1 MSTMTL
7 KSLVDKLA
15 PNCKSLLESSAAL
28 CNSRSHFSVE
38 IQHWLA
44 VMVDE
49 PNGDLSLIADQFGIE
64 MAELKN
70 ELHQALEQFKTGNSN
85 TPGLSPHLV
94 ALLRSAWLAAT
105 IEFDDHQIQSVHLVY
120 ALLKDETMGTL
131 VVRGAGQLERID
143 PSELLFAWPTI
154 SEQGSPEQT
163 ATPGTVNSTQG
174 NGTVNHQTL
183 AQYTIDLTEQAKAGG
198 IDPILG
204 RDSEIRQMI
213 DILTR
218 RRQNNPILTGE
229 AGVGKTAVVEGLAQ
243 RIVLGDV
250 PESLI
255 NVSIRVL
262 DLALLQA
269 GAGVKGEFENRL
281 KSIIKEVKQSPTP
294 IILFIDEA
302 HTLIGSGGQAG
313 QNDAAN
319 LIKPALARGELR
331 TIAATTWAE
340 YKKYFEKD
348 AALTRRFQVVKV
360 EEPDE
365 ATAVVMLR
373 GLLPVMEAH
382 HNVTITDKALH
393 AAVTLSNRYINGRQ
407 LPDKAVALL
416 DTACARVAMSQVGTP
431 GKVEDLDRQR
441 QQLSDEMAVLAKEEI
456 TGDDHSARL
465 ESLRNRLV
473 QVESQYNE
481 MENQWRDES
490 NLVQQAKAMST
501 KLVSASEA
509 ESLDLEKARLK
520 EIKSVLGEN
529 SEPMVFL
536 QVDEVLV
543 AEVISD
549 WTGIPLGR
557 MQSDEIKTILSLN
570 DRMKERVIGQD
581 HALDLMGKVVQTARA
596 QLSDERKP
604 DGVFLLT
611 GPSGVGKTESAL
623 ALAEQVYGSED
634 NVTIIN
640 MSEFKEEHKVSLLVG
655 SPPGYVGF
663 GEGGILTEAVR
674 RKPYSVV
681 LLDEMEKAHPGVQ
694 DIFYQVFDKGTLK
707 DGEGRDIDFKNT
719 IIIMTSNIGTET
731 TMALYEDEGTAP
743 GPEGLKTAIYD
754 EMMETFKPAFLG
766 RVNIVPYVPLST
778 EVLEKIV
785 HLQLERIGKR
795 LNNNYSASFKYTVDV
810 VNYLI
815 NRCYDPG
822 FGARA
827 ILNNL
832 QNILLPLISKITLE
846 RLSIKESINNIIVD
860 IRDDTYDVKID

>member
-7 KSLVDKLA
+7 KSLVDKLS
-15 PNCKSLLESSAAL
+15 PQCKSQLEAAAAL

-44 VMVDE
+44 VLADDQQ
-49 PNGDLSLIADQFGIE
+49 GDLVRITTHFHLDLPALQ
-64 MAELKN
+64 N
-70 ELHQALEQFKTGNSN
+70 ELRQGLEKLSTGNSS
-85 TPGLSPHLV
+85 TPGLSPHIV
-94 ALLRSAWLAAT
+94 ALLRAAWMAAT
-105 IEFDDHQIQSVHLVY
+105 IDFGDPQIRSVHLIY
-120 ALLKDETMGTL
+120 ALLKDDSLASL
-131 VVRGAGQLERID
+131 VLRNVRSLGQID
-143 PSELLFAWPTI
+143 PAELLISWPAIDAESGETSAASDGDAQAQSSI
-154 SEQGSPEQT
+154 NAQ
-163 ATPGTVNSTQG
+163 A
-174 NGTVNHQTL
+174 L
-183 AQYTIDLTEQAKAGG
+183 DQYTIDLTAQARAGE

-204 RDSEIRQMI
+204 RDNEIRQMV

-243 RIVLGDV
+243 RISQGDV
-250 PESLI
+250 PDVLKT
-255 NVSIRVL
+255 VSIRVL

-269 GAGVKGEFENRL
+269 GAGMKGEFENRL
-281 KSIIKEVKQSPTP
+281 KTIIKEVKASPTP

-319 LIKPALARGELR
+319 LLKPALARGELR

-382 HNVTITDKALH
+382 HNVVITDNALQ
-393 AAVTLSNRYINGRQ
+393 AAVKLSSRYINGRQ

-416 DTACARVAMSQVGTP
+416 DTACARVAMSQASMP
-431 GKVEDLDRQR
+431 GKVEDLTRHQ
-441 QQLSDEMAVLAKEEI
+441 QQLTDEMAVLEKEQI
-456 TGDDHSARL
+456 TGTDHSEKLHALTEKREQIRADL
-465 ESLRNRLV
+465 ALAEAQWESESGLV
-473 QVESQYNE
+473 E
-481 MENQWRDES
+481 
-490 NLVQQAKAMST
+490 QAKGLLHS
-501 KLVSASEA
+501 LVAA
-509 ESLDLEKARLK
+509 ESENEADDKTQLQS
-520 EIKSVLGEN
+520 IKQSLGEN
-529 SEPMVFL
+529 SDPMVFL
-536 QVDEVLV
+536 EVDEVLV

-557 MQSDEIKTILSLN
+557 MQSDEIESILTL
-570 DRMKERVIGQD
+570 DARMKSRVIGQD
-581 HALDLMGKVVQTARA
+581 HALDLISKVAQTARA

-604 DGVFLLT
+604 NGVFLLT

-634 NVTIIN
+634 NVTVIN
-640 MSEFKEEHKVSLLVG
+640 MSEFKEEHKVSLLLG

-674 RKPYSVV
+674 RKPYSVI

-694 DIFYQVFDKGTLK
+694 DIFYQVFDKGTIK

-719 IIIMTSNIGTET
+719 IIIMTSNVGTDT
-731 TMALYEDEGTAP
+731 TIELYDDEETAP
-743 GPEGLKTAIYD
+743 SIEGLKKALQD
-754 EMMETFKPAFLG
+754 DLLKVFKPAFLG
-766 RVNIVPYVPLST
+766 RINVIPYIPLT
-778 EVLEKIV
+778 QEVLANII
-785 HLQLERIGKR
+785 HLQLGRIGKR
-795 LNNNYSASFKYTVDV
+795 VKEHHNAHFEYTDEVVSYLN
-810 VNYLI
+810 I
-815 NRCYDPG
+815 NCFDSNS
-822 FGARA
+822 GARA
-827 ILNNL
+827 IQNNL
-832 QNILLPLISKITLE
+832 QNILLPMLSAEILS
-846 RLSIKESINNIIVD
+846 RLADKSCFNNILVD
-860 IRDDTYDVKID
+860 MENGTYKVNFH